1 MRSTHFEASV
11 YPWPR
16 SNGMGLASARRLAE
30 DGCNLALSDLNRDA
44 GKAAIDT
51 LSQDFPSQKFL
62 VRLQSMF
69 HKPC

>member
-1 MRSTHFEASV
+1 
-11 YPWPR
+11 
-16 SNGMGLASARRLAE
+16 MGLASARRLAE
-30 DGCNLALSDLNRDA
+30 DGCNLALSDLNCDA

-69 HKPC
+69 HKSC